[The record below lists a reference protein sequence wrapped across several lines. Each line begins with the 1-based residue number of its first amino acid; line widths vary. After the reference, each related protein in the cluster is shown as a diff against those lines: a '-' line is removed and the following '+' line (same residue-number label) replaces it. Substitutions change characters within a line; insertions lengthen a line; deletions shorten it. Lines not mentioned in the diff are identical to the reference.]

1 MVGKERVLMK
11 IQRPYFLTNKEW
23 YYFDRKEFCY
33 KLTDKAPKLAR
44 ISYEAFYRELNGE
57 S

>member
-1 MVGKERVLMK
+1 MVGKERILMK

-23 YYFDRKEFCY
+23 YYFDKKEFCY

-44 ISYEAFYRELNGE
+44 LSYEAFYRELNGE